1 MSWPPQSTRAA
12 RGSPG
17 TRRSAGIVTAVTT
30 ADHTAALPVFADV
43 DTGVDDAMALVYLL
57 ASPDADLVG
66 IASTG
71 GNVAV
76 DQVCDNNLGL
86 LELCRAAA
94 IPVSRGA
101 DQPLSATMRTA
112 EDTHGPAGLGYA
124 ELPQHDREL
133 TSYDSAEA
141 WVRAAHARPGELVGL
156 VTGPLTNLALAAR
169 AEPELPSLL
178 RRLVIMG
185 GSFDYRGNTTPVSEW
200 NVSVDP
206 EAAAEVFA
214 TWGRAAD
221 SKTVEPHQLPIV
233 CGLNL
238 TENIALTPS
247 ILNRLAGAA
256 ESATVAMSVLD
267 ARGTRSVAD
276 NPLIRALEDAMR
288 FYFEFHFDQGEGYLA
303 HLHDPLAAAV
313 ALDPGIIATRAST
326 VDVELTGT
334 LTRGMTIA
342 DWSRR
347 WGREP
352 NAHIGVDVDPAAF
365 FDRFIE
371 RVGPFARRLAH
382 S

>member
-1 MSWPPQSTRAA
+1 M
-12 RGSPG
+12 
-17 TRRSAGIVTAVTT
+17 TAVNPGDDQPT
-30 ADHTAALPVFADV
+30 ALPVFADV

-57 ASPDADLVG
+57 ASADANLVG

-71 GNVAV
+71 GNVDV
-76 DQVCDNNLGL
+76 DQVCHNNLGL
-86 LELCRAAA
+86 LELCGAPA

-101 DQPLSATMRTA
+101 DHPLSTAMRTA

-124 ELPQHDREL
+124 ELPQHHREL

-141 WVRAAHARPGELVGL
+141 WVRAAHALPGELIGL
-156 VTGPLTNLALAAR
+156 VTGPMTNLALAVR
-169 AEPELPSLL
+169 DEPNLPSLL

-185 GSFDYRGNTTPVSEW
+185 GAFDYRGNTTPVAEW
-200 NVSVDP
+200 NISVDP
-206 EAAAEVFA
+206 EAAAEVFDA
-214 TWGRAAD
+214 WGRAAD
-221 SKTVEPHQLPIV
+221 ADTIAPHQLPIV

-238 TENIALTPS
+238 TENIALTPK
-247 ILNRLAGAA
+247 ILSRLAAA
-256 ESATVAMSVLD
+256 ADTATTAMSVLD
-267 ARGTRSVAD
+267 ARGTRSTAD
-276 NPLIRALEDAMR
+276 NHVFRALEDAMR
-288 FYFEFHFDQGEGYLA
+288 FYFEFHFDQSEGYLA

-313 ALDPGIIATRAST
+313 ALDPGLIQTRATT

-352 NAHIGVDVDPAAF
+352 NAHVGVGVDPEAF
-365 FDRFIE
+365 FDRFID
-371 RVGPFARRLAH
+371 RVGPFVQRLAH